1 MYNSLDYIIV
11 YACLFLLLKQMQI
24 KKTNKATIQAGAKM
38 EAYLDNS
45 ATTKPCKESIEYMLK
60 AVGEL
65 WGNPSSLHEKG
76 IEAMELLESARET
89 LAKSLGCKKSEVIFT
104 SGGTQG
110 NNIALFGAAN
120 AKKRLGKKVIT
131 SSVEHPSVSKVFDR
145 LEADGFEVVR
155 LSVDKFGKIDL
166 NELEQSLDQNTI
178 LVSVM
183 AVNNELGTIEPIKEA
198 AKIVKSKSSALF
210 HTDCVQAFGKIK
222 LNFKNLGADLLTV
235 SSHKIHGPKGV
246 GALVVKE
253 GIRLVSPSVGGG
265 QEKDIRP
272 GTEPMPAI
280 AGFMGAVKQLNE
292 AASLEKAEEN
302 KRFLLS
308 RLEKLDSVVINSPS
322 DSLPYIVNI
331 SLPGYR
337 SETILNFL
345 SDSSVYVSSGSACA
359 KGHKSPVLTA
369 AGLDSK
375 LIDSSLR
382 ISMSRFT
389 QKEELEYFTQTLQ
402 KAMSVIRKK

>member
-1 MYNSLDYIIV
+1 
-11 YACLFLLLKQMQI
+11 
-24 KKTNKATIQAGAKM
+24 M

-45 ATTKPCKESIEYMLK
+45 ATTKPCKEAIEYTVK
-60 AVGEL
+60 AMSEL

-89 LAKSLGCKKSEVIFT
+89 LAKSLESKKSEVIFT

-120 AKKRLGKKVIT
+120 AKKRLGKKIIT
-131 SSVEHPSVSKVFDR
+131 SSVEHPSVAKVFDR
-145 LEADGFEVVR
+145 LESDGFEVVR
-155 LSVDKFGKIDL
+155 LGVDKFGTIDL
-166 NELEQSLDQNTI
+166 NELEKSLDENTI
-178 LVSVM
+178 LVSIM

-198 AKIVKSKSSALF
+198 AKIVKRKSHALF
-210 HTDCVQAFGKIK
+210 HSDCVQAFGKIK
-222 LNFKNLGADLLTV
+222 LSFKSLGADLLTV

-253 GIRLVSPSVGGG
+253 GVRLVSPSVGGG
-265 QEKDIRP
+265 QEKDLRP

-280 AGFMGAVKQLNE
+280 AGFVGAVKQLDE
-292 AASLEKAEEN
+292 AAGLEKAKEN
-302 KRFLLS
+302 KAYLLN
-308 RLEKLDSVVINSPS
+308 RLEGLNSVVINSPA
-322 DSLPYIVNI
+322 DALPYIVNI

-345 SDSSVYVSSGSACA
+345 SDAAIYVSSGSACA

-369 AGLDSK
+369 AGLDAK

-382 ISMSRFT
+382 ISMSKFT
-389 QKEELEYFTQTLQ
+389 QKEELEYFADTLQ